1 VFFAKTPSD
10 PALTASWET
19 LWFLDSSKY
28 CQALSCRI
36 DDAAGDTSMT
46 TVRSSVALPLIACAL
61 VAQTSDFRNTSW
73 GMDRA
78 QVVAAEAAPPSQ
90 ILQRGSEIV
99 LRYDSAR
106 LAGLVCRVVYILAKD
121 KLVRAKYVFQRE
133 HDEKNDFLAD
143 FTMVDAFLMGIMER
157 PTEQRV
163 MWRDEVYKKE
173 PQHYG
178 VAVSLGQL
186 LYSTQWKGMRTV
198 VTHALTGE
206 NGTITHEIE
215 YVSVD
220 LEPWED
226 QITREQ
232 ESPAVNAP
240 RTLQSAAVPQN

>member
-1 VFFAKTPSD
+1 
-10 PALTASWET
+10 
-19 LWFLDSSKY
+19 
-28 CQALSCRI
+28 
-36 DDAAGDTSMT
+36 
-46 TVRSSVALPLIACAL
+46 
-61 VAQTSDFRNTSW
+61 

-78 QVVAAEAAPPSQ
+78 QVVAIEAKQPSQ
-90 ILQRGSEIV
+90 VRESGSEIV
-99 LRYDSAR
+99 LRYESAR
-106 LAGLVCRVVYILAKD
+106 LAGLDCRVVYILAKD

-133 HDEKNDFLAD
+133 HAEKNDFLAD
-143 FTMVDAFLMGIMER
+143 FTMVDAFLTGTLER

-163 MWRDEVYKKE
+163 LWRNDAYKTE

-206 NGTITHEIE
+206 NGAITHEIE

-226 QITREQ
+226 QITKEQ
-232 ESPAVNAP
+232 ENLTGNAP

>member
-1 VFFAKTPSD
+1 
-10 PALTASWET
+10 
-19 LWFLDSSKY
+19 
-28 CQALSCRI
+28 
-36 DDAAGDTSMT
+36 MT
-46 TVRSSVALPLIACAL
+46 TVRSSAVLPLIACAL

-78 QVVAAEAAPPSQ
+78 QVVATEAAPPSQ
-90 ILQRGSEIV
+90 IRERGSEIV
-99 LRYDSAR
+99 LRYESAR
-106 LAGLVCRVVYILAKD
+106 LAGLDCRVVYILAKD

-143 FTMVDAFLMGIMER
+143 FTMVDAFLMGTMER

-163 MWRDEVYKKE
+163 LWRDQVYKME

-178 VAVSLGQL
+178 VAVALGQL

-206 NGTITHEIE
+206 NGAITHEIE

-226 QITREQ
+226 QITKEQ
-232 ESPAVNAP
+232 EGPAGNAP